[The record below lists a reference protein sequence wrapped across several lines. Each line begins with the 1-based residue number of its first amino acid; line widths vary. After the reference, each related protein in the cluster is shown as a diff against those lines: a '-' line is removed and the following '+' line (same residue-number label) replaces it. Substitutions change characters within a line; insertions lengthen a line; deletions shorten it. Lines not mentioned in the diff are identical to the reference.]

1 MASARVLQR
10 HRWHG
15 SFRSPALPSS
25 SAHQL
30 SNLTAARVSLSLVL
44 FSQSYSL
51 MASGVRAE
59 VVEAFGI
66 NDMAND
72 DYELNFGHRPCQVRR
87 VLTQNLLLSRNPESE
102 AK

>member
-1 MASARVLQR
+1 
-10 HRWHG
+10 
-15 SFRSPALPSS
+15 
-25 SAHQL
+25 
-30 SNLTAARVSLSLVL
+30 
-44 FSQSYSL
+44 